1 MPKLMPGA
9 YKSIVI
15 STDRKLMPI
24 VENMR
29 KPKTKRKERTMKK
42 ENHVGYGSLQTNI
55 LQCLLSVLV
64 KQNFTSTAVGFRRLC
79 YIKFKKKN
87 KSIGWDRL
95 SV

>member
-29 KPKTKRKERTMKK
+29 KPKTKRKERKS
-42 ENHVGYGSLQTNI
+42 GR
-55 LQCLLSVLV
+55 LLLV
-64 KQNFTSTAVGFRRLC
+64 KNNEKRKPCVLRKLANEYSTVFAISTGKTKLYKHSRR
-79 YIKFKKKN
+79 I
-87 KSIGWDRL
+87 
-95 SV
+95 